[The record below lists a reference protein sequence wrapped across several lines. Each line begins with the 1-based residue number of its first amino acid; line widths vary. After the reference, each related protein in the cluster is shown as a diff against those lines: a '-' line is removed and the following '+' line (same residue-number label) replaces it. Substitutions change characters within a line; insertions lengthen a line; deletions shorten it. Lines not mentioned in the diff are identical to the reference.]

1 MSASYFDSGTRP
13 AIFPVAGVLA
23 ALTVTGSY
31 QAWSALGL
39 WGFGD
44 PGWEVSAIGQ
54 LSAGFGLLLLGLVG
68 FTLMVMAGGLRRF
81 AMVLGSLLVFVGV
94 GVGVLGLIAA
104 LDAPVV
110 WNAAKSIPPEVARG
124 YKLVTVKAVG
134 LSGLYGFG
142 CLVVGAQVL
151 RSAISSRR

>member
-1 MSASYFDSGTRP
+1 MGASYFDSGTRP
-13 AIFPVAGVLA
+13 AIFPVAGLLT
-23 ALTVTGSY
+23 ALTATGCY
-31 QAWSALGL
+31 QAWLALRL

-44 PGWEVSAIGQ
+44 PGWEVASIGQ
-54 LSAGFGLLLLGLVG
+54 LSAGFGLLVLGLMG
-68 FTLMVMAGGLRRF
+68 LTLLVMAGGLRGV
-81 AMVLGSLLVFVGV
+81 ALVLGSLLVFVGV

-110 WNAAKSIPPEVARG
+110 WGAAKSVPPEVARG

-142 CLVVGAQVL
+142 CLMVGAQVL
-151 RSAISSRR
+151 RSAITSRR

>member
-13 AIFPVAGVLA
+13 AIFPVAGLLT
-23 ALTVTGSY
+23 ALTVTGCF
-31 QAWSALGL
+31 QAWLALRL

-54 LSAGFGLLLLGLVG
+54 LSAGFGLLVLGLVG
-68 FTLMVMAGGLRRF
+68 LTLMVMAGGLRGWTG
-81 AMVLGSLLVFVGV
+81 VLGSLLVFVGV
-94 GVGVLGLIAA
+94 AVGVLGLIAA

-110 WNAAKSIPPEVARG
+110 WNAAKSVPPEVARG